1 MDETTNPTTTGKVRG
16 RLRRPGRE
24 RNRTPKG
31 RRSMRFSNLRV
42 GVRLGIASGLLAA
55 LLLLVMAM
63 AFRGEST
70 LNNATH
76 SVRDASVQ
84 QIKAGDLRVATVDLD
99 AEQMSYSLDVLR
111 GAPQAT
117 SDNVGTRGE
126 FVAAEGAYRRALDAA
141 AKDFTM
147 SSGRTDV
154 SSLRQLMDQFEQMD
168 NRIIS
173 DYRQG
178 TPEGIKRG
186 IDQATGPSANLL
198 DQMRGTADHLSAL
211 ADAGAKHADGAAAA
225 ARAFSSR
232 LILLVGVFALAL
244 GAIMM
249 RLITRSI
256 SVPLGKAVKVLNRV
270 SQGDLTQ
277 RLDLTS
283 KDEVGQVAAALN
295 NSLDRTAETM
305 RGIRESSVTLASSS
319 EELSATSQQ
328 LGTTAEETAAQA
340 NSVSATAEQVSS
352 NVSAVASSSEELA
365 ASIREIAASAN
376 EATGVAAEAAMVAES
391 TNATVSKLGRS
402 SSEIGEVIKVITSI
416 AEQTNLLALNATIEA
431 ARAGEAGK
439 GFAVVAN
446 EVKELAKQTAKATEE
461 IGGKVTAIQIDASDA
476 TQAISRIG
484 EVIGRINEIQG
495 TIATA
500 VEEQTST
507 TNEVTR
513 NVTEAATGASEIA
526 ANVAGVAQ
534 AAQDSSSG
542 AATTQGAASS
552 LAQLAEELTRLVAQ
566 FTVDEG
572 HAAGAHASGYG
583 HIPGWA
589 REPDVRDDWHDTGG
603 HDPAA
608 GGSGKGVAA

>member
-1 MDETTNPTTTGKVRG
+1 MDETTNPTTTEKIRG
-16 RLRRPGRE
+16 RLRKPGRGQE
-24 RNRTPKG
+24 RTPRR
-31 RRSMRFSNLRV
+31 RRSMQFSNLRV

-55 LLLLVMAM
+55 LLLLVMVM

-76 SVRDASVQ
+76 DVRNASVQ
-84 QIKAGDLRVATVDLD
+84 QNEAGDLRVAALALD
-99 AEQMSYSLDVLR
+99 AEQTSYSLDVLR
-111 GAPQAT
+111 GALQAT

-126 FVAAEGAYRRALDAA
+126 FLVAEQDFRHAVDVVAQ
-141 AKDFTM
+141 DFTTPA
-147 SSGRTDV
+147 GRADV
-154 SSLRQLMDQFEQMD
+154 EHLRGWMDQFEQID
-168 NRIIS
+168 NRIIAA
-173 DYRQG
+173 YRTR
-178 TPEGIKRG
+178 TPNGIKGG
-186 IDQATGPSANLL
+186 IELATGQSANLV
-198 DQMRGTADHLSAL
+198 DQMRSTADHMSAV
-211 ADAGAKHADGAAAA
+211 ADAGAKQADEAAAA
-225 ARAFSSR
+225 ARTFSSR
-232 LILLVGVFALAL
+232 LILLVGLSALAL

-270 SQGDLTQ
+270 AQGDLTQ

-295 NSLDRTAETM
+295 NSIERTAETM

-328 LGTTAEETAAQA
+328 LGTTAEETATQA
-340 NSVSATAEQVSS
+340 NAVSATAEQVSS
-352 NVSAVASSSEELA
+352 NVSAVASSSEELS

-461 IGGKVTAIQIDASDA
+461 IGGKITAIQIDASNA

-495 TIATA
+495 TIASA

-513 NVTEAATGASEIA
+513 NVTEAATGATEIA

-566 FTVDEG
+566 FRVDEG
-572 HAAGAHASGYG
+572 HAAGAHVSGYG
-583 HIPGWA
+583 HVPGWT
-589 REPDVRDDWHDTGG
+589 REPDDTDEWHQEGG
-603 HDPAA
+603 HDSPA
-608 GGSGKGVAA
+608 GGSGDGVAA